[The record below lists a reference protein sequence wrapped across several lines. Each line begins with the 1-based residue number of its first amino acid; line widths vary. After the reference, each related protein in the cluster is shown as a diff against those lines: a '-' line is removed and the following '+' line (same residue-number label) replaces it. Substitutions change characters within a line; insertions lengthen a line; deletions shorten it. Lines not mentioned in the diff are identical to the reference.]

1 MEQWADITSWLQ
13 TLRRS
18 RPVFHSEADFQHALA
33 WVIHQ
38 SDPSLRIRLETRP
51 QSGMRLDLL
60 VSRPDLSEHLAL
72 ELKYFTAA
80 WAGEVDSEH
89 FQLLSQGAQDIRA
102 YDVVKDIQRV
112 EQLVNGQ
119 PGWAGAV
126 LALTNDPGYWSRPG
140 HGRVT
145 NAQAF
150 RIYEDEVISGTRA
163 WGPGTGAGTRKG
175 REASL
180 LLRGTYRCNWTGYS
194 ALPGHLGNFRLLA
207 ITIGA
212 LMPLPGPRT
221 AESTSGPLLQTT
233 QHRTAEATPSALG
246 HTSSQA
252 PSVGAPP
259 RRQGTALGVEHYA
272 VEDLRAELRRFESE
286 LRAAGLKENSVAT
299 YVDRTGRFLKWLA
312 GDYQPRGPN

>member
-1 MEQWADITSWLQ
+1 MEQWADIASWLD

-51 QSGMRLDLL
+51 QPGMRLDLL

-72 ELKYFTAA
+72 ELKYLTAA
-80 WAGEVDSEH
+80 WAGDVDGEH

-163 WGPGTGAGTRKG
+163 WGPDTGTGTRRG
-175 REASL
+175 READL
-180 LLRGTYRCNWTGYS
+180 QLRGTYRCGWTGYS

-212 LMPLPGPRT
+212 LMPLSGLGT
-221 AESTSGPLLQTT
+221 TESTAAPRQTV
-233 QHRTAEATPSALG
+233 QHRTTGATPSALG
-246 HTSSQA
+246 HTFSQV
-252 PSVGAPP
+252 PGVSAPP
-259 RRQGTALGVEHYA
+259 QRRATALNAERYT
-272 VEDLRAELRRFESE
+272 VEDLRTELRRFESE
-286 LRAAGLKENSVAT
+286 LRAAGLKDNSVGT
-299 YVDRTGRFLKWLA
+299 YVDRTGRFLKWLV
-312 GDYQPRGPN
+312 GDYQPRGPK